1 VPNLAGTV
9 ARVIDSLQ
17 TSEFEARSRDG
28 TWYSFRVRPY
38 ESEDNRI
45 DGAVVTAVD
54 IDALKAAE
62 AARHDLEV
70 KMFQAQKLESLGVM
84 AGGVAHDLN
93 NLLTPVVGYAG
104 LARSALPPESP
115 AQTYLAEI
123 NEATRLA
130 TDLIKQILSY
140 SGKSHREVR
149 VVDLSDFVR
158 SLTGLLTRAVANKAE
173 LRLDLMPAPLLIA
186 VDPPQLSQ
194 VILNLVTNAGEAMTS
209 SRGTVTIRTAA
220 VVADRPALNSPNL
233 DTADLPEGR
242 YAVLEVADT
251 GSGMSGE
258 TLARL
263 FDPFYTTKFT
273 GRGLGLAAVLGIVR
287 GHRGTIRVSSEPGLG
302 STFRVLLPITDRT
315 LMAPS
320 PSIATA
326 SWRGSGLVLVVDDDA
341 AVCRLIDRLLTN
353 NGFEV
358 IQAPD
363 GTAALEVFR
372 SLAAEVRVVLIDL
385 TMPGKSGLEVAG
397 EIRKLRPDVPI
408 LLASGYSNE
417 AMSGKLISLGI
428 NGFLH
433 KPFSHEEVLEA
444 LRVVLGNA
452 G

>member
-1 VPNLAGTV
+1 
-9 ARVIDSLQ
+9 
-17 TSEFEARSRDG
+17 
-28 TWYSFRVRPY
+28 
-38 ESEDNRI
+38 
-45 DGAVVTAVD
+45 
-54 IDALKAAE
+54 
-62 AARHDLEV
+62 
-70 KMFQAQKLESLGVM
+70 
-84 AGGVAHDLN
+84 
-93 NLLTPVVGYAG
+93 
-104 LARSALPPESP
+104 
-115 AQTYLAEI
+115 
-123 NEATRLA
+123 
-130 TDLIKQILSY
+130 
-140 SGKSHREVR
+140 
-149 VVDLSDFVR
+149 
-158 SLTGLLTRAVANKAE
+158 VANKAE